1 MVEHDASEAGEAG
14 TISPGRIAYR
24 WYTTPATLK
33 LQAEITLDRWH
44 DQLVVQ
50 LIFCPAHM
58 GHRQGHAD
66 L

>member
-1 MVEHDASEAGEAG
+1 MVEHDASVAGEPG

-24 WYTTPATLK
+24 WYTTLATLK

-50 LIFCPAHM
+50 LIFCLAHM
-58 GHRQGHAD
+58 GHR
-66 L
+66 